1 MTEIQR
7 WLDRHTWDGE
17 VANREQLRLSRG
29 VNAGYTRAQE
39 IWEAAEG
46 RELSLKEA
54 IDICR
59 LCYTLAP
66 FSARDNHVFIKIARS
81 ILQPVVKSM
90 SPALGGAVHGVV
102 ADYISGIGTVHDLE
116 QVLKLIRF
124 RYLSEA

>member
-7 WLDRHTWDGE
+7 WLDRYTWDGE
-17 VANREQLRLSRG
+17 VTNGEQLRLNRG
-29 VNAGYTRAQE
+29 VNVSYTRAQE

-46 RELSLKEA
+46 RELSLQEA
-54 IDICR
+54 IDVCR

-66 FSARDNHVFIKIARS
+66 FSRRDNHVFIKVARS
-81 ILQPVVKSM
+81 ILQPIVKSM

-102 ADYISGIGTVHDLE
+102 ADYVSGVGTVQDLE
-116 QVLKLIRF
+116 QILRLIRF